1 MYQKT
6 YPPHQSDISIL
17 EMTISHIEQSKPPS
31 PSLPHLILPSNYRNA
46 YASLFPYSSILF
58 PCIITF
64 YLVHLNLMLLF
75 LDSPPQ
81 NKSPQH
87 FTMSHGSITRPITPP
102 ISNLNSFTAPD
113 KSLSHRASFPVRY
126 RRSSVKRIPWGI
138 LILAISE
145 ARLTV

>member
-17 EMTISHIEQSKPPS
+17 EMTISHIEQSKPRFRS
-31 PSLPHLILPSNYRNA
+31 RSRSLPQLVLPSNYRNA

-58 PCIITF
+58 RCIIIF
-64 YLVHLNLMLLF
+64 YLVHLNLTPLF
-75 LDSPPQ
+75 LDFPPQ

-87 FTMSHGSITRPITPP
+87 FTMSHGSIIPPITPP

-126 RRSSVKRIPWGI
+126 RRSSVKRIPWEV
-138 LILAISE
+138 LILAI
-145 ARLTV
+145 